1 MSNFSFLKEEDGMAE
16 IVGYNPDRLKYLR
29 MMIENLFRGPSQ
41 LSIAERELI
50 MTYCSGLNA
59 CKFCVGSH
67 QAMAEAYGYDPE
79 KLEALLA
86 SDDYEMVEP
95 KLRPILILAKKLT
108 QSPATVYKG
117 DIDAIVD
124 AGWSEHAA
132 HDAVC
137 CIATINL
144 LNRLTDG
151 HGVKGSS
158 EYFKKMVKS
167 MGPEGAGKNTSLKP

>member
-1 MSNFSFLKEEDGMAE
+1 MSHFSFLKEEDGMAE
-16 IVGYNPDRLKYLR
+16 IVGYNPDRLNHFR
-29 MMIENLFRGPSQ
+29 MMVENLFRGPSE

-59 CKFCVGSH
+59 CKFCVGAH
-67 QAMAEAYGYDPE
+67 QAMAEAYGVDPE

-86 SDDYEMVEP
+86 SDKYEMVEP
-95 KLRPILILAKKLT
+95 KLRPVLALAKKLT
-108 QSPATVYKG
+108 QSPATVYER
-117 DIDAIVD
+117 DIDAVID
-124 AGWSEHAA
+124 AGWSERAA

-137 CIATINL
+137 CIATINF

-158 EYFKKMVKS
+158 EYFKNMVKI
-167 MGPEGAGKNTSLKP
+167 MGPGAHG